1 MEHDMDIPVSIF
13 SIPDDILISI
23 LTSSNSLPVNKLMKQ
38 IKEEDTRISL
48 EKKIT
53 KISND
58 KLNYTE
64 IYYLAKLYVNDNII
78 FKNKFSLNILKE
90 SLDIPSKK
98 LLLTNNF
105 LLVSLLKKALLN
117 PTKKLFL
124 TNNEKIKQSSD
135 EHIVLYINPINDD
148 YFDLL
153 LNLIFFCIDIKK
165 TFSFITLYLTKNVN
179 NFQIFKNSFNTI
191 ILALKLNIP
200 LKILILKN
208 NQIDNKVIAIAEA
221 LKTNTTLLKLAL
233 DGNHIISSGVR
244 AIAEALNINTT
255 LTILSLNSNRI
266 YRSGISA
273 LAKTLKINKTLKTLN
288 LEYTCIDKDGAIL
301 IANALKQNTTLLK
314 LDLRKNF
321 KFGDEGA
328 KEFADALLQNTTLT
342 ELCVGNNNILDKGA
356 TALAEALK
364 TNTTLLKLD
373 IVQPDYIYNTFNKDI
388 FEPYLS
394 RVIM

>member
-1 MEHDMDIPVSIF
+1 MDIPVSIF
-13 SIPDDILISI
+13 SIPESYNLISI
-23 LTSSNSLPVNKLMKQ
+23 LTSSNSLPVNKLMRQ
-38 IKEEDTRISL
+38 MKEEETRVSL

-53 KISND
+53 KISNG

-64 IYYLAKLYVNDNII
+64 IYYLAKLFVNNNII
-78 FKNKFSLNILKE
+78 FKNKF

-105 LLVSLLKKALLN
+105 LLVNLLKKALLN

-124 TNNEKIKQSSD
+124 TNNEKINQSSD

-153 LNLIFFCIDIKK
+153 LNLIFSCIDIKN

-191 ILALKLNIP
+191 ILTLKLNIP

-342 ELCVGNNNILDKGA
+342 ELCVGDNNICDEGA
-356 TALAEALK
+356 TAIVEALK
-364 TNTTLLKLD
+364 INTTLLKLD
-373 IVQPDYIYNTFNKDI
+373 IVQPDYQYETFDKDI
-388 FEPYLS
+388 FTPYLS
-394 RVIM
+394 RVII

>member
-1 MEHDMDIPVSIF
+1 MDIHVSIF

-23 LTSSNSLPVNKLMKQ
+23 LTSSNSLPVNKLMRQ
-38 IKEEDTRISL
+38 MKEEETRVSL

-64 IYYLAKLYVNDNII
+64 IYYLAKLFVNNNII
-78 FKNKFSLNILKE
+78 FKNKFSL
-90 SLDIPSKK
+90 DIPSKN
-98 LLLTNNF
+98 LLLTNN
-105 LLVSLLKKALLN
+105 LLFVNLLRKALLN

-124 TNNEKIKQSSD
+124 TNNKKMKQSSD
-135 EHIVLYINPINDD
+135 ECIIVYINPINDD

-165 TFSFITLYLTKNVN
+165 TFGFITLYLTEYVN

-288 LEYTCIDKDGAIL
+288 LEYTCIDKYGARL

-314 LDLRKNF
+314 LDLRKNCN
-321 KFGDEGA
+321 FGDEGA
-328 KEFADALLQNTTLT
+328 KEFANALIQNTTLT
-342 ELCVGNNNILDKGA
+342 ELCVGDNNICDEGA
-356 TALAEALK
+356 TAIVEALK
-364 TNTTLLKLD
+364 INTTLLKLD
-373 IVQPDYIYNTFNKDI
+373 IVQPDYQYETFDKDI
-388 FEPYLS
+388 FTPYLS
-394 RVIM
+394 RVII

>member
-1 MEHDMDIPVSIF
+1 MDIHVSIF
-13 SIPDDILISI
+13 SIPDDILNSI
-23 LTSSNSLPVNKLMKQ
+23 LTSSNSLPVNKLMRQ
-38 IKEEDTRISL
+38 MKEEETRISL

-53 KISND
+53 KISNG

-64 IYYLAKLYVNDNII
+64 IYYLAKLFVNNNII
-78 FKNKFSLNILKE
+78 FKNKFSL
-90 SLDIPSKK
+90 DIPSKN
-98 LLLTNNF
+98 LLLTNN
-105 LLVSLLKKALLN
+105 LLFVNLLRKALLN

-124 TNNEKIKQSSD
+124 TNNKKMKQSSD
-135 EHIVLYINPINDD
+135 ECIIVYINPINDD

-165 TFSFITLYLTKNVN
+165 TFGFITLYLTENVN

-288 LEYTCIDKDGAIL
+288 LEYTCIDKYGARL

-314 LDLRKNF
+314 LDLRKNCN
-321 KFGDEGA
+321 FGDEGA
-328 KEFADALLQNTTLT
+328 KEFANALIQNTTLT
-342 ELCVGNNNILDKGA
+342 ELCVGDTNICDEGA
-356 TALAEALK
+356 TAIVEALK
-364 TNTTLLKLD
+364 INTTLLKLD
-373 IVQPDYIYNTFNKDI
+373 IVQPDYQYETFDKDI
-388 FEPYLS
+388 FTPYLP

>member
-1 MEHDMDIPVSIF
+1 MEHDTDNHVSIF

-23 LTSSNSLPVNKLMKQ
+23 LTSSKSLPVNKVMRQ
-38 IKEEDTRISL
+38 IKEDDIHTSL

-53 KISND
+53 KINKD

-64 IYYLAKLYVNDNII
+64 IYYLAKLYVNDISI
-78 FKNKFSLNILKE
+78 FKNKCSLNILKE
-90 SLDIPSKK
+90 SLEVPHKK
-98 LLLTNNF
+98 LLLTTNF
-105 LLVSLLKKALLN
+105 SLVSLLKKALLN

-124 TNNEKIKQSSD
+124 TNNQKIKCSYD
-135 EHIVLYINPINDD
+135 EHIILYINPINDN

-165 TFSFITLYLTKNVN
+165 TFTCITLYLSDI

-200 LKILILKN
+200 LKLLILKN

-233 DGNHIISSGVR
+233 DGNYIISSGVR
-244 AIAEALNINTT
+244 VLAEALNINTT
-255 LTILSLNSNRI
+255 LVTLNLNSNKI

-273 LAKTLKINKTLKTLN
+273 LAKTLKINKTLKTLY
-288 LEYTCIDKDGAIL
+288 LKFTSIDKEGAKL

-314 LDLRKNF
+314 LDIQQNS

-328 KEFADALLQNTTLT
+328 KEFADALIQNTTLT
-342 ELCVGNNNILDKGA
+342 ELCVGNNDIRDEGA

-373 IVQPDYIYNTFNKDI
+373 IVQPDYIYFTFNKDI
-388 FEPYLS
+388 FTPYLS
-394 RVIM
+394 RVMI

>member
-90 SLDIPSKK
+90 SLDIPSKN
-98 LLLTNNF
+98 LLLTNN
-105 LLVSLLKKALLN
+105 LLFVNLLRKALLN

-124 TNNEKIKQSSD
+124 TNNKKMKQSSD
-135 EHIVLYINPINDD
+135 ECIIVYINPINDD

-165 TFSFITLYLTKNVN
+165 TFGFITLYLTENLN
-179 NFQIFKNSFNTI
+179 HFQFFKNSFNTI

-342 ELCVGNNNILDKGA
+342 ELCVGNNNILDEGA

>member
-1 MEHDMDIPVSIF
+1 MEHDMDIHVSIF
-13 SIPDDILISI
+13 SIPDDILNSI
-23 LTSSNSLPVNKLMKQ
+23 LTSSNSLPVNKLMRQ
-38 IKEEDTRISL
+38 MKEEETRISL

-53 KISND
+53 KISNG

-64 IYYLAKLYVNDNII
+64 IYYLAKLFVNNNII
-78 FKNKFSLNILKE
+78 FKNKFSL
-90 SLDIPSKK
+90 DIPSKN
-98 LLLTNNF
+98 LLLTNN
-105 LLVSLLKKALLN
+105 LLFVNLLRKALLN

-124 TNNEKIKQSSD
+124 TNNKKMKQSSD
-135 EHIVLYINPINDD
+135 ECIIVYINPINDD

-165 TFSFITLYLTKNVN
+165 TFGFITLYLTENVN

-288 LEYTCIDKDGAIL
+288 LEYTCIDKYGARL

-314 LDLRKNF
+314 LDLRKNCN
-321 KFGDEGA
+321 FGDEGA
-328 KEFADALLQNTTLT
+328 KEFANALIQNTTLT
-342 ELCVGNNNILDKGA
+342 ELCVGDNNICDEGA
-356 TALAEALK
+356 TAIVEALK
-364 TNTTLLKLD
+364 INTTLLKLD
-373 IVQPDYIYNTFNKDI
+373 IVQPDYQYETFDKDI
-388 FEPYLS
+388 FTPYLS
-394 RVIM
+394 RVII

>member
-1 MEHDMDIPVSIF
+1 MEHDIDIPVSIF

-23 LTSSNSLPVNKLMKQ
+23 LTSSNSLPVNKLMRQ
-38 IKEEDTRISL
+38 MKEEETRISL

-64 IYYLAKLYVNDNII
+64 IYYLAKLFVNNNII
-78 FKNKFSLNILKE
+78 FKNKFSL
-90 SLDIPSKK
+90 DIPSKN
-98 LLLTNNF
+98 LLLTNN
-105 LLVSLLKKALLN
+105 LLFVNLLRKALLN

-124 TNNEKIKQSSD
+124 TNNKKMKQSSD
-135 EHIVLYINPINDD
+135 ECIIVYINPINDD

-165 TFSFITLYLTKNVN
+165 TFGFITLYLTEYVN

-208 NQIDNKVIAIAEA
+208 NRIANKVIAIAEA

-255 LTILSLNSNRI
+255 LTILSLNSNKI

-288 LEYTCIDKDGAIL
+288 LEYTCIDKYGARL
-301 IANALKQNTTLLK
+301 IANALIQNTTLLK
-314 LDLRKNF
+314 LDLRKNCN
-321 KFGDEGA
+321 FGDEGA
-328 KEFADALLQNTTLT
+328 KEFANALLQNTTLT
-342 ELCVGNNNILDKGA
+342 ELCVGNNNIHDEGA

-373 IVQPDYIYNTFNKDI
+373 IVQLYYQYETFDKDI
-388 FEPYLS
+388 FTPYLS
-394 RVIM
+394 RVII

>member
-1 MEHDMDIPVSIF
+1 MEHDTESSCFIF

-38 IKEEDTRISL
+38 IKEEETRISL

-90 SLDIPSKK
+90 SLDIPSKN
-98 LLLTNNF
+98 LLLTNN
-105 LLVSLLKKALLN
+105 LLFVNLLRKALLN

-124 TNNEKIKQSSD
+124 TNNKKMKQSSD
-135 EHIVLYINPINDD
+135 ECIIVYINPINDD

-255 LTILSLNSNRI
+255 LTILSLNSNKI

-288 LEYTCIDKDGAIL
+288 LEYTCIDKYGARL

-342 ELCVGNNNILDKGA
+342 ELCVGNNNIHDEGA

-373 IVQPDYIYNTFNKDI
+373 IVQPYYIYNTFNKDI
-388 FEPYLS
+388 FEPYLL
-394 RVIM
+394 RVLI

>member
-1 MEHDMDIPVSIF
+1 MEHDMDIHVSIF
-13 SIPDDILISI
+13 SIPDDILNSI
-23 LTSSNSLPVNKLMKQ
+23 LTSSNSLPVNKLMRQ
-38 IKEEDTRISL
+38 MKEEETRISL

-53 KISND
+53 KISNG

-64 IYYLAKLYVNDNII
+64 IYYLAKLFVNNNII
-78 FKNKFSLNILKE
+78 FKNKFSL
-90 SLDIPSKK
+90 DIPSKN
-98 LLLTNNF
+98 LLLTNN
-105 LLVSLLKKALLN
+105 LLFVNLLRKALLN

-124 TNNEKIKQSSD
+124 TNNKKMKQSSD
-135 EHIVLYINPINDD
+135 ECIIVYINPINDD

-165 TFSFITLYLTKNVN
+165 TFGFITLYLTENVN

-288 LEYTCIDKDGAIL
+288 LEYNCIDKYGARL
-301 IANALKQNTTLLK
+301 IANALIQNTTLLK
-314 LDLRKNF
+314 LDLRKNCN
-321 KFGDEGA
+321 FGDEGA
-328 KEFADALLQNTTLT
+328 KEFANALIQNTTLT
-342 ELCVGNNNILDKGA
+342 ELCVGDNNICDEGA
-356 TALAEALK
+356 TAIVEALK
-364 TNTTLLKLD
+364 INTTLLKLD
-373 IVQPDYIYNTFNKDI
+373 IVQPDYQYETFDKDI
-388 FEPYLS
+388 FTPYLS
-394 RVIM
+394 RVII

>member
-23 LTSSNSLPVNKLMKQ
+23 LTSSKSLPVNKLMKQ
-38 IKEEDTRISL
+38 IKEEETRISL

-64 IYYLAKLYVNDNII
+64 IYYLAKLYVNNNII
-78 FKNKFSLNILKE
+78 FKNKFSL
-90 SLDIPSKK
+90 DIPSKN
-98 LLLTNNF
+98 LLLTNNL

-117 PTKKLFL
+117 STKKLFL
-124 TNNEKIKQSSD
+124 TNNKKMKQSSD
-135 EHIVLYINPINDD
+135 ECIIVYINPINDD

-165 TFSFITLYLTKNVN
+165 TFGFITLYLTEYVN

-208 NQIDNKVIAIAEA
+208 NRIANKVIAIAEA

-288 LEYTCIDKDGAIL
+288 LEYTCIDKYGARL

-314 LDLRKNF
+314 LDLRKNCN
-321 KFGDEGA
+321 FGDEGA
-328 KEFADALLQNTTLT
+328 KEFANALIQNTTLT
-342 ELCVGNNNILDKGA
+342 ELCVGDNNICDEGA
-356 TALAEALK
+356 TAIVEALK
-364 TNTTLLKLD
+364 INTTLLKLD
-373 IVQPDYIYNTFNKDI
+373 IVQPDYQYETFDKDI
-388 FEPYLS
+388 FTPYLS
-394 RVIM
+394 RVII

>member
-1 MEHDMDIPVSIF
+1 MEHDMDIHVSIF
-13 SIPDDILISI
+13 SIPDDILNSI
-23 LTSSNSLPVNKLMKQ
+23 LTSSNSLPVNKLMRQ
-38 IKEEDTRISL
+38 MKEEETRVSL

-53 KISND
+53 KISNG

-64 IYYLAKLYVNDNII
+64 IYYLAKLFVNNNII
-78 FKNKFSLNILKE
+78 FKNKFSL
-90 SLDIPSKK
+90 DIPSKN
-98 LLLTNNF
+98 LLLTNN
-105 LLVSLLKKALLN
+105 LLFVNLLRKALLN

-124 TNNEKIKQSSD
+124 TNNKKMKQSSD
-135 EHIVLYINPINDD
+135 ECIIVYINPINDD

-165 TFSFITLYLTKNVN
+165 TFGFITLYLTEYVN

-288 LEYTCIDKDGAIL
+288 LEYTCIDKYGARL

-314 LDLRKNF
+314 LDLRKNCN
-321 KFGDEGA
+321 FGDEGA
-328 KEFADALLQNTTLT
+328 KEFANALIQNTTLT
-342 ELCVGNNNILDKGA
+342 ELCVGDNNICDEGA
-356 TALAEALK
+356 TAIVEALK
-364 TNTTLLKLD
+364 INTTLLKLD
-373 IVQPDYIYNTFNKDI
+373 IVQPDYQYETFDKDI
-388 FEPYLS
+388 FTPYLS
-394 RVIM
+394 RVII

>member
-1 MEHDMDIPVSIF
+1 MDIPVSIF

-38 IKEEDTRISL
+38 IKEEETRISL

-98 LLLTNNF
+98 LLLTNN
-105 LLVSLLKKALLN
+105 LSLVNLLKKALLN

-124 TNNEKIKQSSD
+124 TNNQKIKCSYD
-135 EHIVLYINPINDD
+135 EHIILYINPINDD

-165 TFSFITLYLTKNVN
+165 TFTCITLYLTENVN

-233 DGNHIISSGVR
+233 DGNYIISSGVR

-255 LTILSLNSNRI
+255 LLTLNLNSNKI

-273 LAKTLKINKTLKTLN
+273 LAKTLKINKTLKTLY
-288 LEYTCIDKDGAIL
+288 LKFTSIDKASAKL

-314 LDLRKNF
+314 LDIQQNS

-328 KEFADALLQNTTLT
+328 KEFADALIQNTTLT
-342 ELCVGNNNILDKGA
+342 ELCVGNNDIRNEGA
-356 TALAEALK
+356 TALVEALK
-364 TNTTLLKLD
+364 INTTLLKLD
-373 IVQPDYIYNTFNKDI
+373 IVQPDYIYYTFNKDI
-388 FEPYLS
+388 FTPYLS

>member
-1 MEHDMDIPVSIF
+1 MDIPVSIF

-23 LTSSNSLPVNKLMKQ
+23 LTSSKSLPVNKLMKQ
-38 IKEEDTRISL
+38 IKEEETRISL

-64 IYYLAKLYVNDNII
+64 IYYLAKLYVNNNII
-78 FKNKFSLNILKE
+78 FKNKFSL
-90 SLDIPSKK
+90 DIPSKN
-98 LLLTNNF
+98 LLLTNNL

-117 PTKKLFL
+117 STKKLFL
-124 TNNEKIKQSSD
+124 TNNKKMKQSSD
-135 EHIVLYINPINDD
+135 ECIIVYINPINDD

-165 TFSFITLYLTKNVN
+165 TFGFITLYLTEYVN

-208 NQIDNKVIAIAEA
+208 NRIANKVIAIAEA

-288 LEYTCIDKDGAIL
+288 LEYTCIDKYGARL

-314 LDLRKNF
+314 LDLRKNCN
-321 KFGDEGA
+321 FGDEGA
-328 KEFADALLQNTTLT
+328 KEFANALIQNTTLT
-342 ELCVGNNNILDKGA
+342 ELCVGDNNICDEGA
-356 TALAEALK
+356 TAIVEALK
-364 TNTTLLKLD
+364 INTTLLKLD
-373 IVQPDYIYNTFNKDI
+373 IVQPDYQYETFDKDI
-388 FEPYLS
+388 FTPYLS
-394 RVIM
+394 RVII

>member
-1 MEHDMDIPVSIF
+1 MEHDIDIPVSIF

-23 LTSSNSLPVNKLMKQ
+23 LTSSNSLPVNKLMRQ
-38 IKEEDTRISL
+38 MKEEETRISL

-53 KISND
+53 KISNG

-64 IYYLAKLYVNDNII
+64 IYYLAKLFVNNNII
-78 FKNKFSLNILKE
+78 FKNKFSL
-90 SLDIPSKK
+90 DIPSKN
-98 LLLTNNF
+98 LLLTNN
-105 LLVSLLKKALLN
+105 LLFVNLLRKALLN

-124 TNNEKIKQSSD
+124 TNNKKMKQSSD
-135 EHIVLYINPINDD
+135 ECIIVYINPINDD

-165 TFSFITLYLTKNVN
+165 TFGFITLYLTENVN

-288 LEYTCIDKDGAIL
+288 LEYNCIDKYGARL
-301 IANALKQNTTLLK
+301 IANALIQNTTLLK
-314 LDLRKNF
+314 LDLRKNCN
-321 KFGDEGA
+321 FGDEGA
-328 KEFADALLQNTTLT
+328 KEFANALIQNTTLT
-342 ELCVGNNNILDKGA
+342 ELCVGDNNICDEGA
-356 TALAEALK
+356 TAIVEALK
-364 TNTTLLKLD
+364 INTTLLKLD
-373 IVQPDYIYNTFNKDI
+373 IVQPDYQYETFDKDI
-388 FEPYLS
+388 FTPYLS
-394 RVIM
+394 RVII